1 MGLGRYTPRIPQISL
16 GLLIAFYLFA
26 GFNHFR
32 DPDFYYPLIP
42 PYFNYIYEIN
52 VLSGLIE
59 VLLALGLSFSK
70 TRKLAVYGII
80 LMLLAFIPA
89 HIYFIEEGGCM
100 SESLCVPAWIAW
112 VRLIVVHPL
121 LIAWVWWH
129 RK

>member
-1 MGLGRYTPRIPQISL
+1 MGLSRYKSRITQWSL
-16 GLLIAFYLFA
+16 ILLIAFYLFA

-42 PYFNYIYEIN
+42 PYFKYIYEIN
-52 VLSGLIE
+52 VTSGLIE
-59 VLLALGLSFSK
+59 VLLALGMSFSK
-70 TRKLAVYGII
+70 TRKAASYSIV

-121 LIAWVWWH
+121 LIAWAWWH